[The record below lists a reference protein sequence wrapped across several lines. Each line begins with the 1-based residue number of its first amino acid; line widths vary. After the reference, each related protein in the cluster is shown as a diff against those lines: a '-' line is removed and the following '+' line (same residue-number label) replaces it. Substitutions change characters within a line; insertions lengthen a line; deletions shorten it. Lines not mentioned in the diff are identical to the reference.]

1 MPFKFSAFP
10 LLAIVVLL
18 YNLVAV
24 LGHSDLSVNF
34 LSTPVPS
41 GAIINISRGDALVIV
56 GLLLL
61 YVEILKSTR
70 TSAASIVDHTLSMG
84 VFIVCL
90 VQFIVVKSAATSHY
104 FMIMM
109 MTLLDV
115 IAGYTVTIKGARR
128 DYGPGN

>member
-1 MPFKFSAFP
+1 MPFKLSAFP
-10 LLAIVVLL
+10 LLAIVVVL
-18 YNLVAV
+18 YNIVAV
-24 LGHSDLSVNF
+24 LAKADLSVVF

-41 GAIINISRGDALVIV
+41 GATLSISRGDALVIV
-56 GLLLL
+56 GLVLL
-61 YVEILKSTR
+61 YAEILKSTR
-70 TSAASIVDHTLSMG
+70 TSAASILDHTLSML

-128 DYGPGN
+128 DYGPNN

>member
-10 LLAIVVLL
+10 LLAIVVVL

-24 LGHSDLSVNF
+24 LGHADLSTVF

-41 GAIINISRGDALVIV
+41 GAVISITRGDALVIV

-128 DYGPGN
+128 DYGRGD

>member
-1 MPFKFSAFP
+1 MTQRLFVFP
-10 LLAIVVLL
+10 LLAIVVVL

-24 LGHSDLSVNF
+24 IGHADLSAIF
-34 LSTPVPS
+34 LTTRVPS
-41 GAIINISRGDALVIV
+41 GATLIINRGEALVIV

-61 YVEILKSTR
+61 YAEILKSTR
-70 TSAASIVDHTLSMG
+70 TSSASILDHTLSMA

-90 VQFIVVKSAATSHY
+90 VQFIVVKSAATSYY
-104 FMIMM
+104 FMILM

-128 DYGPGN
+128 DYGPVN